1 MHVKSKGKST
11 ATGKVAKQV
20 HLGRRGVPVVNIVR
34 TTQPTR
40 KKRVR
45 GTLKGKIQIIDPD
58 WWKPSADD

>member
-1 MHVKSKGKST
+1 
-11 ATGKVAKQV
+11 
-20 HLGRRGVPVVNIVR
+20 VPVVNIVR